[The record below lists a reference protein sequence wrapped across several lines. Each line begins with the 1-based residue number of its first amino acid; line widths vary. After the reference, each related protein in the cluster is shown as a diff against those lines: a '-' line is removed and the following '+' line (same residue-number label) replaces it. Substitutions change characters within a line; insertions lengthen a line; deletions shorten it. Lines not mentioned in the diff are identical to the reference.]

1 MKTEYI
7 YVLDKDGSPLMPTRR
22 RRHMMAMVKRREA
35 EIVSEV
41 PFVVRLCYQ
50 SPGIVQPLFGGTD
63 PGRTNIGEAV
73 LNHKG
78 QMVYRAQVC
87 TRNREIV
94 KLMTK
99 RRQHRQAS
107 RRGERLARKRLAKK
121 LGTTLKHLLERK
133 LPGYHDGCVCV
144 KDIIN
149 TEARF
154 NNRCRPD
161 GWLTPSARQLVQTHA
176 RLAGLI
182 CSILP
187 VRDWSVE
194 INRFAFLRLTDG
206 SCFGTDFQNGK
217 LKGYPSIRAYLAD
230 KQENRCAVCG
240 GPMEHIH
247 HIVPRHLGG
256 SNTVDNLIGL
266 CMNCHK
272 KVHSGEIK
280 LDEEGLKKRFG
291 GTSVLNQALPYII
304 DAIMGMFGKDHTHL
318 VSGYETK
325 QYREAHKIEKDHNL
339 DAAVIA
345 ACGSGIKTIDPDYPH
360 CFAIQQFRRHDRAM
374 IRAQYSRSYKLDGKT
389 VCKNRKKAT
398 EQKTISLAEYRE
410 KYPGLVAKLT
420 VVKSK
425 RYYNDRHRILPG
437 AVFYFEGKRYVKSG
451 QLSGGQCYRAVGYE
465 KKNFPAGECTVVRQN
480 TGLVYIC

>member
-1 MKTEYI
+1 MPSHNYARVRRMLKTGKACI
-7 YVLDKDGSPLMPTRR
+7 
-22 RRHMMAMVKRREA
+22 A
-35 EIVSEV
+35 
-41 PFVVRLCYQ
+41 CYQ
-50 SPGIVQPLFGGTD
+50 PFTIRLTYQITNPGLQSCIVCID
-63 PGRTNIGEAV
+63 PGRTNIGEDV
-73 LNHKG
+73 IDRQGHSLLP
-78 QMVYRAQVC
+78 
-87 TRNREIV
+87 TRVTTDNVFV
-94 KLMTK
+94 KQHMSEK
-99 RRQHRQAS
+99 KQHRQAS
-107 RRGERLARKRLAKK
+107 RRGERKRRQRRAVKNDPT
-121 LGTTLKHLLERK
+121 GTLKDTEIYRM
-133 LPGYHDGCVCV
+133 LPGCKKAVRCKSIV
-144 KDIIN
+144 N
-149 TEARF
+149 TESKF
-154 NNRCRPD
+154 NNRKRPV

-187 VRDWSVE
+187 VREWSVE

-217 LKGYPSIRAYLAD
+217 LKGYPSVRAYLAD

-280 LDEEGLKKRFG
+280 LDEEGMKKRFG

-304 DAIMGMFGKDHTHL
+304 DAIMGMFGKDHTHF
-318 VSGYETK
+318 VFGYETK

-360 CFAIQQFRRHDRAM
+360 CFAIQQFRRHDRA
-374 IRAQYSRSYKLDGKT
+374 IVRAQYSRSYKLDGKT

-398 EQKTISLAEYRE
+398 EQKTMSLAEYRE
-410 KYPGLVAKLT
+410 KYPALVAKLT
-420 VVKSK
+420 VTKSI
-425 RYYNDRHRILPG
+425 RSYNDRHRILPG
-437 AVFYFEGKRYVKSG
+437 AVFYFGGKRYVKSG
-451 QLSGGQCYRAVGYE
+451 QKDKGAYLHAIGYGNKDFPV
-465 KKNFPAGECTVVRQN
+465 KKCTVVRQN
-480 TGLVYIC
+480 TGLVYIS